1 MSTIAHPIL
10 PTAQAVKQAMDA
22 ILAKA
27 RDVIDVS
34 PFLDAQGR
42 LPFVNLLPMLKALP
56 SGGGGTA
63 SKNKIIDCMMAI
75 STAADL
81 KSATITTIADDA
93 RLTPNQ
99 TSNYEG
105 NVSLPNCTRIGARG
119 FYNFYARQDDEVALT
134 YAIQSTVTFQPG
146 QTAFANLET
155 IGEMAFTGVYMQ
167 GYVSFPKLQVVPSK
181 AFWGAQGDVTLQAA
195 TTIASDAFAHFFI
208 GTQRYQSTKEWH
220 LNFFRRIST
229 LRLPNLTASS
239 VRAMPGYPFGLN
251 RITVRGTKL
260 AQMNGDYISRII
272 CKGNEVIIPENP
284 ITYEEMPR
292 VDL

>member
-1 MSTIAHPIL
+1 MSTVAHPIL
-10 PTAQAVKQAMDA
+10 PTAQTIKQAMDA

-27 RDVIDVS
+27 RDAIDVS

-63 SKNKIIDCMMAI
+63 SKNKIIDGMI
-75 STAADL
+75 DIDGTADL
-81 KSATITTIADDA
+81 KSSTITTITDDA
-93 RLTPNQ
+93 RLALNQ
-99 TSNYEG
+99 TSAYEA
-105 NVSLPNCTRIGARG
+105 NVSLPNCTRVGARG
-119 FYNFYARQDDEVALT
+119 FYNFYVRQDNEVALE
-134 YAIQSTVTFQPG
+134 YAVRSTVTFQPG
-146 QTAFANLET
+146 QTAFANVET
-155 IGEMAFTGVYMQ
+155 IGERAFTGVYMQ

-195 TTIASDAFAHFFI
+195 TTIASDAFAHFFV
-208 GTQRYQSTKEWH
+208 GVQRYQLTKEWD
-220 LNFFRRIST
+220 LLFFRRIST

-251 RITVRGTKL
+251 RITVRGAKRST
-260 AQMNGDYISRII
+260 MNGDYISRII